1 MTIKLLIAI
10 LTSHHHLAEFI
21 KVHGSGAIFIELI
34 NNAIQLLVS
43 QGGEQ
48 LTDQAPEGLVGDEA
62 LVVLVVEPEGV
73 LQLPLHGLDVGVLH
87 EEGGAQLA
95 ELSELDLSGPVLVD
109 LEQKLLELLLRGSE
123 AHGPHNLSKVI
134 SGEEINFLCVKQVE
148 AGLEENILANN
159 IFKMLFVSFV
169 FIEY

>member
-48 LTDQAPEGLVGDEA
+48 LTDQAPEGLSGDVA
-62 LVVLVVEPEGV
+62 QTLLVVY
-73 LQLPLHGLDVGVLH
+73 
-87 EEGGAQLA
+87 
-95 ELSELDLSGPVLVD
+95 PVTMTFRL
-109 LEQKLLELLLRGSE
+109 KT
-123 AHGPHNLSKVI
+123 
-134 SGEEINFLCVKQVE
+134 
-148 AGLEENILANN
+148 
-159 IFKMLFVSFV
+159 
-169 FIEY
+169 